1 MAMKTFVATSETQ
14 SASRFDVMTCIE
26 GELVWMV
33 DPCPLSIRYPDGP
46 CACGRTFSGMYS
58 AGETSTA
65 LVREIEG
72 LTVRDFELALT
83 ASHDDHPGCSCIVDA
98 PRMVGDLMHR
108 ADRWPVGAVVE
119 RRLDRLALRRVV
131 HM

>member
-1 MAMKTFVATSETQ
+1 MAMKTFVATGETQ
-14 SASRFDVMTCIE
+14 NARRFDVMTCIE

-33 DPCPLSIRYPDGP
+33 DPCPMSIRDPDGP

-65 LVREIEG
+65 LVRDIEG
-72 LTVRDFELALT
+72 LTVRDYELALT
-83 ASHDDHPGCSCIVDA
+83 ASHDDHPGCTCVVDA
-98 PRMVGDLMHR
+98 PWMIGDLMRR
-108 ADRWPVGAVVE
+108 AERWPVGAVVE

-131 HM
+131 QA